1 MDGGNAKLA
10 RRMEGETCW
19 IDLNNSLQFFRRQP
33 CGMVEIIADKLI
45 SNPTDKITRR
55 EKKDDVFCPKGPEFL
70 HKSST

>member
-1 MDGGNAKLA
+1 
-10 RRMEGETCW
+10 
-19 IDLNNSLQFFRRQP
+19 
-33 CGMVEIIADKLI
+33 MVEIIADKLI